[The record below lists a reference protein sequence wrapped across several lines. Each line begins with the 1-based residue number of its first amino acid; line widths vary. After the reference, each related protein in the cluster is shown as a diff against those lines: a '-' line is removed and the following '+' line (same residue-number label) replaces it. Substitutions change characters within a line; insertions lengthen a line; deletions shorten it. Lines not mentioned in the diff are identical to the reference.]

1 MNTLLANLTDNLSE
15 INTMNC
21 KTCKERN
28 RIISTCQYIAC
39 EENHAIYKCEKCNA
53 KSHRPIDVL
62 KESFKNVYDFCN
74 GNIDKFLLL
83 LRKGAYPYDYMDNN

>member
-1 MNTLLANLTDNLSE
+1 MNTSLANLTDNLSE
-15 INTMNC
+15 INTMNW

-28 RIISTCQYIAC
+28 RIISTCQYIAY

-62 KESFKNVYDFCN
+62 KESFKTHTIFVTVTLTSFYC
-74 GNIDKFLLL
+74 
-83 LRKGAYPYDYMDNN
+83 Y

>member
-28 RIISTCQYIAC
+28 RIISTCQYIAY
-39 EENHAIYKCEKCNA
+39 EENHAICKCEKCNA